1 MKRLV
6 GRVAVVTGGAGGI
19 GAATANRLISE
30 GAKVVIADIDS
41 KRALTTAEQFGSE
54 CLGLKFDASDT
65 ESIKKMLEKTVS
77 HFGRLD
83 ILHNNVAITT
93 PEIQQ
98 LDTTVTEITFD
109 TWDTV
114 FDINLKSYLA
124 ACKYA
129 IPYMLNTGGGS
140 IINTASGAGLAGDVS
155 RTAYGATKAGIISLT
170 KYVAVQYGRQ
180 GIRCNSISPGLILTE
195 ALQQAVP
202 ELIEIIRKHVLTPE
216 LGKPEDVAALVAFL
230 ASDDAAYINGENI
243 CCDGGHLAHQPQ
255 VADVIRLMSGR

>member
-41 KRALTTAEQFGSE
+41 KRALTAAEQFGSE
-54 CLGLKFDASDT
+54 CLGLEFDASDT
-65 ESIKKMLEKTVS
+65 
-77 HFGRLD
+77 
-83 ILHNNVAITT
+83 AITT

-98 LDTTVTEITFD
+98 LDTTVTEIAFD

-170 KYVAVQYGRQ
+170 KYVAVQCGRQ